1 MRKINNDGVT
11 LMSLVITIIVLLLLA
26 SIATYSGVNIVKQSK
41 FTKFTTQ
48 LKMMQTQVN
57 ELYEKY
63 SGNQSIEI
71 NGKKYTGTEIA
82 NIGKEISTLSQKNKV
97 FNTSTSGIT
106 DSTGYKYYDKEII
119 KALNIDGLEEE
130 EYFVN
135 VAKRSVISY
144 DGFEYNGKTYY
155 TLEQLPDGLYNV
167 EYSENTGKPTFD
179 VNYECIEG
187 GKYKITISNIS
198 YNGNID
204 KWQIKYQKE
213 GQDYWSTSED
223 YNFVVNEN
231 GKYKIYI
238 QNNNVISEE
247 QRIKVGLEIG
257 DTVTNATTI
266 SKDAVTYYGALV
278 ENYNVTYDATE
289 GASNAWRIFYSDG
302 TNIYLIADDYIH
314 YDYAP
319 YKTTTNKIYKNST
332 DYRLSFDNVYK
343 DYTGS
348 SSINSGFAGKWLSS
362 YWKNNSESTN
372 TNIRAVAY
380 MLDTSIWNT
389 RFRNSE
395 YADYAIGGPTL
406 EMYCASYKDTH
417 PTKYIEC
424 EAESNTTGY
433 KVKWNSDST
442 YSTAISGLAT
452 SNDCNNIY
460 IKSDTAKAYAM
471 WLASPSADGTGSVM
485 NAYCNGNVGNY
496 SYASSNPGL
505 RPLVCLSSDIQL
517 KKLDNGNYR
526 IVKST
531 E

>member
-97 FNTSTSGIT
+97 FNASTSGIT

-187 GKYKITISNIS
+187 GKYKMTISNII

-204 KWQIKYQKE
+204 KWQIRYQKE

-223 YNFVVNEN
+223 YNFVVNES

-238 QNNNVISEE
+238 QNNNVVSEE
-247 QRIKVGLEIG
+247 KNVNLEKIGSTGSIISLKTTKGTTEEFYILSYDKDTKKAKALAKYNLMVGEIYDSNG
-257 DTVTNATTI
+257 KKIEDVDKNATNYGLQEETMRGWVEGKERRGTVVFSSSKYWIDTTKYPSQTAEHSSIYPWVYNKNEADCTI
-266 SKDAVTYYGALV
+266 SKYVELYKTLLGNTDKVNEVSLASYEDINALWSDRLK
-278 ENYNVTYDATE
+278 YNWLYSTSYWLGSAGVSTIT
-289 GASNAWRIFYSDG
+289 NFWRVSTDG
-302 TNIYLIADDYIH
+302 TFEFS
-314 YDYAP
+314 P
-319 YKTTTNKIYKNST
+319 FNS
-332 DYRLSFDNVYK
+332 S
-343 DYTGS
+343 
-348 SSINSGFAGKWLSS
+348 
-362 YWKNNSESTN
+362 
-372 TNIRAVAY
+372 
-380 MLDTSIWNT
+380 NT
-389 RFRNSE
+389 R
-395 YADYAIGGPTL
+395 G
-406 EMYCASYKDTH
+406 
-417 PTKYIEC
+417 
-424 EAESNTTGY
+424 
-433 KVKWNSDST
+433 V
-442 YSTAISGLAT
+442 
-452 SNDCNNIY
+452 
-460 IKSDTAKAYAM
+460 
-471 WLASPSADGTGSVM
+471 
-485 NAYCNGNVGNY
+485 
-496 SYASSNPGL
+496 
-505 RPLVCLSSDIQL
+505 RPVITIDMSKI
-517 KKLDNGNYR
+517 
-526 IVKST
+526 
-531 E
+531 